1 MVKIVNARV
10 LATTVC
16 QLVNN
21 SLSTL
26 CTSCVCLRVCASCQT
41 PRRHGPAQKSGAMWR
56 LSDCHALHCFG
67 ILHKLLTK
75 GKRIYRI
82 FPVIPTVES
91 AKIGSFAA
99 GLGPEFALVR
109 A

>member
-1 MVKIVNARV
+1 MFLQQQFVN
-10 LATTVC
+10 LSTIVC
-16 QLVNN
+16 QPCAQVAFV
-21 SLSTL
+21 
-26 CTSCVCLRVCASCQT
+26 CVFVHPVKR
-41 PRRHGPAQKSGAMWR
+41 PRRHGPAQKSGAMNC